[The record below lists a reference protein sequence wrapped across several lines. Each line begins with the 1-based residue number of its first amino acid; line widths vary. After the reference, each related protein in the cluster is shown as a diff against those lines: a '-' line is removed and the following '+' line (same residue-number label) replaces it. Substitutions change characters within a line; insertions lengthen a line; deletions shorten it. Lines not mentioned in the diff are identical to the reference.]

1 LLKKKV
7 TKNGWLV
14 GVTLFLVSTL
24 AFVQA
29 QKGLE
34 EQLAGV
40 RLEAQFID
48 YDEQGRLKPDCLL
61 AIYGMPDYIVG
72 GGGTPAQPG
81 LMPSAPAQPGLMPS
95 TLAQPGAVP
104 GVSGMPRVPGM
115 AGMVGIAGMPSM
127 LGQAGAIVPAIPLSE
142 LTRIAQMPVFAVREM
157 AKWAAGEAPP
167 PFAPIPQMMGVPA
180 GISTSDVARLAMEG
194 LFPAIPLSEL
204 HRLPE
209 LLRFQMPGVIGIRPE
224 GTAGA
229 AGVTPTFPRPEELP
243 WVIPPFVQ
251 LDTNEFYFVYRRQG
265 AHLNFLME
273 LRRVEDRN
281 ELRVVAITV
290 AGRRYDGARTAKGDP
305 FKSIKLGD
313 DLQRVLLRYGQPDEI
328 VYYNPLTLQVV
339 NTPTRNLILR
349 YHRSSNI
356 EFTTLEN
363 KVVRI
368 FIFLP
373 RQVNFIR

>member
-1 LLKKKV
+1 
-7 TKNGWLV
+7 
-14 GVTLFLVSTL
+14 
-24 AFVQA
+24 
-29 QKGLE
+29 LE

-40 RLEAQFID
+40 RLGAQFID
-48 YDEQGRLKPDCLL
+48 YDEEGRLKPDCLL

-72 GGGTPAQPG
+72 RGAAPAPTYLAGGSA
-81 LMPSAPAQPGLMPS
+81 APAQNLPAMLDQLLKEMPDQLSKELAEEFDLMMRLQRWTQEPRFWANVKVAEIAAYNLGRTTAVIRAYMRGEIS
-95 TLAQPGAVP
+95 QEQAVELIRKIRKESEEKTEIIKTLGEVEEFW
-104 GVSGMPRVPGM
+104 RRWR
-115 AGMVGIAGMPSM
+115 AGDI
-127 LGQAGAIVPAIPLSE
+127 LLSYQ
-142 LTRIAQMPVFAVREM
+142 L
-157 AKWAAGEAPP
+157 
-167 PFAPIPQMMGVPA
+167 
-180 GISTSDVARLAMEG
+180 ARLQSSASG
-194 LFPAIPLSEL
+194 A
-204 HRLPE
+204 
-209 LLRFQMPGVIGIRPE
+209 MPGVGSE
-224 GTAGA
+224 SA
-229 AGVTPTFPRPEELP
+229 AGTTVVAPTFPHPEELA

-251 LDTNEFYFVYRRQG
+251 LDTNEVYFVYRRQG

-273 LRRVEDRN
+273 LTGTEGRKEF
-281 ELRVVAITV
+281 RVVAITV

-328 VYYNPLTLQVV
+328 FYYNPLTLQVV

-373 RQVNFIR
+373 KQVTFVR

>member
-1 LLKKKV
+1 VITLLKKKV

-40 RLEAQFID
+40 RLGAQFID

-95 TLAQPGAVP
+95 APAQPRVGPSALETLRMLEMMGMTNIFEFLSALPVP
-104 GVSGMPRVPGM
+104 YIPRRELEFGGWLPGQDAPVPRI
-115 AGMVGIAGMPSM
+115 GIP
-127 LGQAGAIVPAIPLSE
+127 PSE
-142 LTRIAQMPVFAVREM
+142 LY
-157 AKWAAGEAPP
+157 
-167 PFAPIPQMMGVPA
+167 
-180 GISTSDVARLAMEG
+180 
-194 LFPAIPLSEL
+194 
-204 HRLPE
+204 E
-209 LLRFQMPGVIGIRPE
+209 LLRSGSLRIQLGPLGPEGLTIQLGPEGLRIQLRPE
-224 GTAGA
+224 GTAMA
-229 AGVTPTFPRPEELP
+229 AGVAPTLVTPTFPRPEELP

-273 LRRVEDRN
+273 LRKTEDRN

-290 AGRRYDGARTAKGDP
+290 AGRRYDSARTAKGDP

-373 RQVNFIR
+373 KQVNFIH